1 MVCCSIPIDDVTTAQ
16 WYIMYNPHAPLERDR
31 MRSFGATS
39 GDPDY
44 FNSDMGDSSNLW
56 QQSREAMKEGHWSG
70 IVGRGNAYE
79 DFAVQESM
87 GPIVD
92 RSKEFLGSCD
102 HVIIR
107 ARSQMLRAVARFQE
121 TGETSFNGPDVT
133 FNRIR
138 AISFAYPK
146 AQDWREIDAFN
157 PPAMAAE

>member
-1 MVCCSIPIDDVTTAQ
+1 MTTAQ
-16 WYIMYNPHAPLERDR
+16 WYIMYHPPQPLERDR
-31 MRSFGATS
+31 MRSFGNTS

-44 FNSDMGDSSNLW
+44 FNSDMGDVTDLW
-56 QQSREAMKEGHWSG
+56 QQSREAMKDGHWSG
-70 IVGRGNAYE
+70 IIGRGNAYE

-87 GPIVD
+87 GSIVD

-107 ARSQMLRAVARFQE
+107 ARSQLLRAVNRFQK
-121 TGETSFNGPDVT
+121 TGETSFNGQDVQ
-133 FNRIR
+133 FDRIR

-146 AQDWREIDAFN
+146 GGDWREIDAFN